1 MAQTYGK
8 SDSSL
13 IDRQL
18 TISSV
23 FAPYFGDNGYK
34 FNNDGSI
41 RVFSL
46 DNGTLAGYNE
56 NSVVYSPV
64 TLVGNSG
71 NDYTLAYNQAMFAR
85 IQKTL
90 EQDTP
95 IADLA
100 AQWARQ
106 QIEEVF
112 IPTHDVYSINKVVA
126 ARENGQAVRIA
137 AVNNTVRLPLAFAKA
152 VMKVKNKG
160 GQVQRMVAL
169 VSSTYAAEL
178 ADQINFT
185 GSDAGYGDGINKSFL
200 GRLKGVTCVEVPD
213 HYFPQALG
221 TKPQGGTGDWGQV
234 HVLVADKKAI
244 LNVTPKMRPDDYTVI
259 TKVPGF
265 SGSEVQLRD
274 RGDTFVLVK
283 KAGAI
288 ATVEQGADVG
298 TSSASTTNT
307 HAPTTGTSK
316 AATTAL

>member
-41 RVFSL
+41 RIFSL
-46 DNGTLAGYNE
+46 DNGTLAGHNE
-56 NSVVYSPV
+56 NSVVYSPI

-71 NDYTLAYNQAMFAR
+71 SDYTLAYNQSMFAR
-85 IQKTL
+85 IQRTL

-95 IADLA
+95 IANLA

-112 IPTHDVYSINKVVA
+112 TPTHDVYSINKVVA
-126 ARENGQAVRIA
+126 ARQFGQNVRIA
-137 AVNNTVRLPLAFAKA
+137 AVDNTVRLPLAFAKA

-160 GQVQRMVAL
+160 GKVQNMVAL

-213 HYFPQALG
+213 FYFPQALG
-221 TKPQGGTGDWGQV
+221 TSGGGDWAQV

-244 LNVTPKMRPDDYTVI
+244 LNVTPKMRPEDYTVI

-274 RGDTFVLVK
+274 RGDTFVLAK

-288 ATVEQGADVG
+288 ATVEVGAGVG

-307 HAPTTGTSK
+307 LTPTTGTTK

>member
-112 IPTHDVYSINKVVA
+112 VPTHDVYSINKVVA

-137 AVNNTVRLPLAFAKA
+137 AVNNTV
-152 VMKVKNKG
+152 
-160 GQVQRMVAL
+160 
-169 VSSTYAAEL
+169 
-178 ADQINFT
+178 D
-185 GSDAGYGDGINKSFL
+185 
-200 GRLKGVTCVEVPD
+200 
-213 HYFPQALG
+213 
-221 TKPQGGTGDWGQV
+221 
-234 HVLVADKKAI
+234 
-244 LNVTPKMRPDDYTVI
+244 
-259 TKVPGF
+259 
-265 SGSEVQLRD
+265 
-274 RGDTFVLVK
+274 
-283 KAGAI
+283 
-288 ATVEQGADVG
+288 
-298 TSSASTTNT
+298 
-307 HAPTTGTSK
+307 
-316 AATTAL
+316 

>member
-95 IADLA
+95 IANLA

-112 IPTHDVYSINKVVA
+112 VPTHDVYSINKVVA
-126 ARENGQAVRIA
+126 ARQFGQNVRIA
-137 AVNNTVRLPLAFAKA
+137 TVDNTVRLPLAFAKA

-185 GSDAGYGDGINKSFL
+185 GSDAGYGDAINKSFL

-213 HYFPQALG
+213 FYFPQALG
-221 TKPQGGTGDWGQV
+221 TSGGGDWAQV

-274 RGDTFVLVK
+274 RGDTFVLAK

-288 ATVEQGADVG
+288 ATVEVGAAVG

-307 HAPTTGTSK
+307 LMPTTGTSK

>member
-95 IADLA
+95 IANLA

-112 IPTHDVYSINKVVA
+112 VPTHDVYSINKVVA
-126 ARENGQAVRIA
+126 ARQFGQNVRIA
-137 AVNNTVRLPLAFAKA
+137 AVDNTVRLPLAFAKA

-160 GQVQRMVAL
+160 GQVQRMVSL

-185 GSDAGYGDGINKSFL
+185 GSDAGYGDAINKSFL

-213 HYFPQALG
+213 FYFPQALG
-221 TKPQGGTGDWGQV
+221 TSGGGDWAQV

-274 RGDTFVLVK
+274 RGDTFVLAK

-288 ATVEQGADVG
+288 ATVEVGAGVG

-307 HAPTTGTSK
+307 LMPTTGTSK

>member
-34 FNNDGSI
+34 FNSNGSI
-41 RVFSL
+41 RVISL

-95 IADLA
+95 IANLA

-106 QIEEVF
+106 QIEIIF

-126 ARENGQAVRIA
+126 ARQFGQNVRIA
-137 AVNNTVRLPLAFAKA
+137 AVDNTVRLPLAFAKA
-152 VMKVKNKG
+152 VVKVKNNG
-160 GQVQRMVAL
+160 GQIQGMVAL

-185 GSDAGYGDGINKSFL
+185 GSDAGYGDAINKSFL

-213 HYFPQALG
+213 FYFPQALG
-221 TKPQGGTGDWGQV
+221 TSGGGDWAQV

-288 ATVEQGADVG
+288 ATVEVGAGVG

-307 HAPTTGTSK
+307 LMPTTGTSK

>member
-41 RVFSL
+41 RVFAL

-95 IADLA
+95 IANLA

-112 IPTHDVYSINKVVA
+112 VPTHDVYSINKVVA
-126 ARENGQAVRIA
+126 ARQFGQNVRIA
-137 AVNNTVRLPLAFAKA
+137 AVDSTVRLPLAFAKA

-185 GSDAGYGDGINKSFL
+185 GSDAGYGDAINKSFL

-213 HYFPQALG
+213 FYFPQALG
-221 TKPQGGTGDWGQV
+221 TSGGGDWAQV
-234 HVLVADKKAI
+234 HVLVADKKAV

-288 ATVEQGADVG
+288 ATVEVGAGVG

-307 HAPTTGTSK
+307 NTPTTGTSK
-316 AATTAL
+316 AATTAI

>member
-41 RVFSL
+41 RIFSL

-56 NSVVYSPV
+56 GSVVYSPI

-85 IQKTL
+85 IQRTL

-95 IADLA
+95 IANLA

-112 IPTHDVYSINKVVA
+112 VPTHDVYSINKVVA
-126 ARENGQAVRIA
+126 ARQFGQNVRIA
-137 AVNNTVRLPLAFAKA
+137 AVDNTVRLPLAFAKA

-160 GQVQRMVAL
+160 GKVQNMVAL

-213 HYFPQALG
+213 FYFPQALG
-221 TKPQGGTGDWGQV
+221 TSGGGDWAQV

-244 LNVTPKMRPDDYTVI
+244 LNVTPKMRPEDYTVI

-274 RGDTFVLVK
+274 RGDTFVLAK

-288 ATVEQGADVG
+288 ATVEVGAGVG

-307 HAPTTGTSK
+307 LTPTTGTTK

>member
-18 TISSV
+18 NISSV

-95 IADLA
+95 IANLA

-112 IPTHDVYSINKVVA
+112 VPTHDVYSINKVVA
-126 ARENGQAVRIA
+126 ARQFGQNVRIA
-137 AVNNTVRLPLAFAKA
+137 AVDNTVRLPLAFGKA

-185 GSDAGYGDGINKSFL
+185 GSDAGYGDAINKSFL

-213 HYFPQALG
+213 FYFPQALG
-221 TKPQGGTGDWGQV
+221 TSGGGDWAQV

-244 LNVTPKMRPDDYTVI
+244 LNVTPKMRPEDYTVI

-288 ATVEQGADVG
+288 ATVEVGAGVG

-307 HAPTTGTSK
+307 LMPTTGTSK

>member
-41 RVFSL
+41 RVFAL

-95 IADLA
+95 IANLA

-112 IPTHDVYSINKVVA
+112 VPTHDVYSINKVVA
-126 ARENGQAVRIA
+126 ARQFGQNVRIA
-137 AVNNTVRLPLAFAKA
+137 AVDNTVRLPLAFAKA

-185 GSDAGYGDGINKSFL
+185 GSDAGYGDAINKSFL

-213 HYFPQALG
+213 FYFPQALG
-221 TKPQGGTGDWGQV
+221 TSGGGDWAQV
-234 HVLVADKKAI
+234 HVLVADKKAV

-288 ATVEQGADVG
+288 ATVEVGAGVG

-307 HAPTTGTSK
+307 NTPTTGTSK
-316 AATTAL
+316 AATTAI

>member
-95 IADLA
+95 IANLA

-112 IPTHDVYSINKVVA
+112 VPTHDVYSINKVVA
-126 ARENGQAVRIA
+126 ARQFGQNVRIA
-137 AVNNTVRLPLAFAKA
+137 TVDNTVRLPLAFAKA

-185 GSDAGYGDGINKSFL
+185 GSDAGYGDAINKSFL

-213 HYFPQALG
+213 FYFPQALG
-221 TKPQGGTGDWGQV
+221 TSGGGDWAQV

-244 LNVTPKMRPDDYTVI
+244 LNVTPKMRPEDYTVI

-274 RGDTFVLVK
+274 RGDTFVLAK

-288 ATVEQGADVG
+288 ATVEVGAGVG

-307 HAPTTGTSK
+307 LMPTTGTSK